1 MPEPFYPDRY
11 EPRPADIS
19 WKFPPLPSWLSYR
32 LLRDSEEVTW
42 VRGPRFSPSW
52 ERFVTHPALFLVALA
67 LIGVCLTLGRALA
80 GSWAALP
87 LWPVLV
93 SGAIFFGSIYVLAFF
108 NGYFTRLI
116 VTNYRLVIMQ
126 GYEVRRS
133 WRIDDLPRSLVRFA
147 RRADTGEERRAV
159 DIEALQSMLSAGS
172 EHFAESKAI
181 RAFGKQLDQIRA
193 RERGRDEREY

>member
-1 MPEPFYPDRY
+1 MPDPYYDDRY
-11 EPRPADIS
+11 DDPRPRDIS
-19 WKFPPLPSWLSYR
+19 WRYPPLPTWLEHR
-32 LLRDSEEVTW
+32 LLKDGEEVGW
-42 VRGPRFSPSW
+42 VRGPRFAPAW
-52 ERFVTHPALFLVALA
+52 ERYVTHPALFLVALA
-67 LIGVCLTLGRALA
+67 LIGICLAVGRTVA
-80 GSWAALP
+80 GSWSALP
-87 LWPVLV
+87 LWPVLA
-93 SGAIFFGSIYVLAFF
+93 SGVIFFGTIYVLAFF

-126 GYEVRRS
+126 GYEIRRS

-159 DIEALQSMLSAGS
+159 DIEALQTMLNADS

-193 RERGRDEREY
+193 RERRLE